1 METFM
6 GKIMLTFSE
15 FCNHKQKPVLEGVAD
30 AVDSIMQGKPK
41 NIDLRALRLAIMAEY
56 EAINLYERMA
66 DTVRSPKIKKMLLDI
81 ANEEK
86 VHIGEFE
93 HLLET
98 LDKDHEPYKNEGEDE
113 AKDLV
118 GGKSK

>member
-1 METFM
+1 
-6 GKIMLTFSE
+6 MLTFNE
-15 FCNHKQKPVLEGVAD
+15 FYQRKQKPILEGAAD

-66 DTVRSPKIKKMLLDI
+66 DTVRSPKIKKMLLDV

-93 HLLET
+93 HLLEM
-98 LDKDHEPYKNEGEDE
+98 LDKDHEPHEDKGEDE

-118 GGKSK
+118 GGKGK

>member
-1 METFM
+1 MNFVDR
-6 GKIMLTFSE
+6 
-15 FCNHKQKPVLEGVAD
+15 KQKPILEGVAD
-30 AVDSIMQGKPK
+30 AVDSLMKGKPQ
-41 NIDLRALRLAIMAEY
+41 NMDLRALRLAIMAEY

-66 DTVRSPKIKKMLLDI
+66 DTVRNPKIKKMLLDV

-93 HLLET
+93 HLLEL
-98 LDKDHEPYKNEGEDE
+98 LDKDHESHEDKGEEE

-118 GGKSK
+118 GGKS